1 MSNIWA
7 NLLTILV
14 GGLLVNNFVMNRF
27 LGCCPFLGV
36 SKQYDT
42 AKGMSMAVIFVMTL
56 ASFITWFVQHHTEV
70 TSETFS
76 RVITNIFTIHPDT
89 ALVDI
94 IKA

>member
-42 AKGMSMAVIFVMTL
+42 AKGMSMAVIL
-56 ASFITWFVQHHTEV
+56 ARS
-70 TSETFS
+70 SSSLRS
-76 RVITNIFTIHPDT
+76 RR
-89 ALVDI
+89 AL
-94 IKA
+94 

>member
-56 ASFITWFVQHHTEV
+56 ASFITWFVQHLILCRCTWN
-70 TSETFS
+70 TCRRLRSFS
-76 RVITNIFTIHPDT
+76 SLPCWS
-89 ALVDI
+89 ALW
-94 IKA
+94 KWR